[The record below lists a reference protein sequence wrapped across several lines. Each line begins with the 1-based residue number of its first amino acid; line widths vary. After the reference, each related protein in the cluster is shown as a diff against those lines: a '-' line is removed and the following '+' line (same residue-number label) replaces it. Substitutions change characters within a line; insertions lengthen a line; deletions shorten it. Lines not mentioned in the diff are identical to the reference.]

1 MFTPWRVVSQQMNT
15 LKLSYQLEQVNQI
28 IKSLNVE
35 NSTKPDKILG
45 KIVNNRFEFKGT
57 VKW

>member
-1 MFTPWRVVSQQMNT
+1 MNT

-35 NSTKPDKILG
+35 NSTRPDKIPG
-45 KIVNNRFEFKGT
+45 KIVNNRFVFKGT
-57 VKW
+57 VK